1 MFLFENEDD
10 LCFLWEFGFW
20 ILITQPS
27 HSYTLAYCRSMHLIS
42 IEFQNIDNN
51 PATPTKITFSSPS
64 IVIILQSVQ
73 SLWLEF
79 FLQTTGIYKILRLE
93 VEKCN
98 FIFIFI
104 LHASKYM
111 FEV

>member
-1 MFLFENEDD
+1 
-10 LCFLWEFGFW
+10 
-20 ILITQPS
+20 
-27 HSYTLAYCRSMHLIS
+27 MHLIS

-79 FLQTTGIYKILRLE
+79 FLQTTGIYKILQLE

-104 LHASKYM
+104 LHASNGPQILGINLRT
-111 FEV
+111 EVILIQCQKNMSKNNKKEKKRNEEEVHLH